1 MDTVGWGSVPSRIR
15 TQERCLGFLVSAWP
29 CLQWQ
34 DWGHLGG
41 LVASTVLGGGFM
53 NGTFPGNAFFEAT
66 KKQLELL
73 GKPKHE
79 SGIQRVLLCSI
90 CYRDSRMLK

>member
-1 MDTVGWGSVPSRIR
+1 MGECPESHQDSGKV
-15 TQERCLGFLVSAWP
+15 LGVFGLSLAMSAVAG
-29 CLQWQ
+29 L
-34 DWGHLGG
+34 GHLGG

-53 NGTFPGNAFFEAT
+53 NGAFPGNAFFEAT